1 MRLCRPHSD
10 PNSRN
15 APSYSHRV
23 TLVKTDGKL
32 VAFAYMNA
40 ETFALPDAILAWDGV
55 ERLTQNAACFEATT
69 LRKDLK
75 RKDQL
80 PGISIAHLGA
90 IACSPFATKGLGS
103 RLLELQRSIAKA
115 MGHASQMLAIEAI
128 KPLDVDYYAAMGFKT
143 TTPTFYPT
151 AFCVSLVPMFSK
163 LSNTV
168 AIDLSSL
175 AHAVPITT
183 KQREDSFCALWPEG
197 DARHAQY
204 TDGHAMLTHVCNYMW
219 QAKDTTLALESLRQI
234 VVRANLTAL
243 EASKLWSMRYHS
255 LSYQKPLP
263 LERQPLTTSTEWFA
277 GPKIALSREDA
288 KAIREAYVAL
298 AT

>member
-1 MRLCRPHSD
+1 
-10 PNSRN
+10 
-15 APSYSHRV
+15 
-23 TLVKTDGKL
+23 
-32 VAFAYMNA
+32 MNA

-55 ERLTQNAACFEATT
+55 ERLTQNAACFEATS

-75 RKDQL
+75 RKDQM

-90 IACSPFATKGLGS
+90 IACSPFAAKGLGS
-103 RLLELQRSIAKA
+103 RLLELQRSVAKA

-163 LSNTV
+163 LMKV
-168 AIDLSSL
+168 VDIDLSSL
-175 AHAVPITT
+175 KHAVPITT

-197 DARHAQY
+197 DPRHKIYA
-204 TDGHAMLTHVCNYMW
+204 DGHAMLTHVCNYMW
-219 QAKDTTLALESLRQI
+219 QAKDTAVAHESLRQI

-243 EASKLWSMRYHS
+243 EANKLWSMRFHS

-263 LERQPLTTSTEWFA
+263 MERQPLAISADWFQ
-277 GPKIALSREDA
+277 GPKITLTRDDA
-288 KAIREAYVAL
+288 KTIREAYVAL